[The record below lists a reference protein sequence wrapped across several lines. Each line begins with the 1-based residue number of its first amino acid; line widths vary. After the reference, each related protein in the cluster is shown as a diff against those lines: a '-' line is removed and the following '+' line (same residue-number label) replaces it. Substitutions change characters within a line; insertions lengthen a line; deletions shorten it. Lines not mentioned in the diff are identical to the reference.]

1 MDASYNSP
9 FSKQGTIFYMTRNQ
23 RLIVIVGI
31 VISAVFLGLA
41 FQGLNPAAVWS
52 YIQEANVLPLLLGA
66 ILYFAA
72 VSVISLRWQFL
83 LRSVR
88 FVPLTKLIPIV
99 CIGYMGNNVY
109 PLRSGEILRVVLLQ
123 RSHGVPIARATVV
136 SLAERMFDGLVMIT
150 FVFVSLA
157 LLNLPS
163 PTLRSIAIVTA
174 PLFLI
179 ALVVFFVLAARPN
192 ILRRLVE
199 TVSRILPGKLR
210 ELALHLS
217 DEVLA
222 GLEAFRT
229 PVDLAGTII
238 CSYASWMIET
248 SVYWLVSFAFNLQ
261 VDYAT
266 MLLVV
271 GVVNLAGLIPASPGQ
286 LGVFEFFVITVLL
299 TVGIPEAQATAYAL
313 VVHLVI
319 WLPVTLAGFFFLARY
334 GLGWNALVRARDLE
348 NKAVVS

>member
-1 MDASYNSP
+1 MDASYNAQLP
-9 FSKQGTIFYMTRNQ
+9 AQGSMFQMTRNQ
-23 RLIVIVGI
+23 RLIVIAGI
-31 VISAVFLGLA
+31 AVSAIFLWLA

-52 YIQEANVLPLLLGA
+52 YIQEANILPLLLGA
-66 ILYFAA
+66 VWYF
-72 VSVISLRWQFL
+72 VPVGVISLRWQFL

-88 FVPLTKLIPIV
+88 FVPLSALIPLV

-109 PLRSGEILRVVLLQ
+109 PLRSGEILRVILLQ
-123 RSHGVPIARATVV
+123 RNHGIPIARATVV
-136 SLAERMFDGLVMIT
+136 SIAERMFDGLVMIT

-157 LLNLPS
+157 LLDVAS
-163 PTLRSIAIVTA
+163 PTLRSVAIATA
-174 PLFLI
+174 PLFLT
-179 ALVVFFVLAARPN
+179 ALLVFFALAARPN
-192 ILRRLVE
+192 ILCRLVKRV
-199 TVSRILPGKLR
+199 TQFLPGKVR

-229 PVDLAGTII
+229 PVDLLGTII
-238 CSYASWMIET
+238 CSYVSWMIEA

-261 VDYAT
+261 VDYAR

-271 GVVNLAGLIPASPGQ
+271 GVVNLAGLLPASPGQ
-286 LGVFEFFVITVLL
+286 LGVFEFFVRTVLITVS
-299 TVGIPEAQATAYAL
+299 IPEAQASAYAL

-319 WLPVTLAGFFFLARY
+319 WLPVTLVGFLFLARY

>member
-1 MDASYNSP
+1 MDASYNSRVLNQE
-9 FSKQGTIFYMTRNQ
+9 SKFHMTRNQ

-31 VISAVFLGLA
+31 AVSAVFLYLA
-41 FQGLNPAAVWS
+41 FRQLDPGAVWS
-52 YIQEANVLPLLLGA
+52 YIQEVNIGFLLLGA
-66 ILYFAA
+66 GWYFAA
-72 VSVISLRWQFL
+72 VTVISLRWQFL
-83 LRSVR
+83 LRSIR
-88 FVPLTKLIPIV
+88 FVPLSKLIPIV

-109 PLRSGEILRVVLLQ
+109 PLRSGEILRVILLQ
-123 RSHGVPIARATVV
+123 RSNSVPIARATVV
-136 SLAERMFDGLVMIT
+136 SFAERMFDGLVMIT

-157 LLNLPS
+157 LLNVAS
-163 PTLRSIAIVTA
+163 PTLRSIALATA

-179 ALVVFFVLAARPN
+179 ALAAFFVLAAKPN
-192 ILRRLVE
+192 ILRRIVE

-210 ELALHLS
+210 DLALHLS

-229 PVDLAGTII
+229 PRDLVGTII
-238 CSYASWMIET
+238 CSYVSWMVEA

-286 LGVFEFFVITVLL
+286 LGVFEFFVITVLT
-299 TVGIPEAQATAYAL
+299 TVGIAEAQATAYAL

-319 WLPVTLAGFFFLARY
+319 WLPVTLIGFFFLARY
-334 GLGWNALVRARDLE
+334 GMGWNALVRARDLE
-348 NKAVVS
+348 NKAVAS

>member
-1 MDASYNSP
+1 MDASYNAHQL
-9 FSKQGTIFYMTRNQ
+9 KQGNMFYMTRSQ
-23 RLIVIVGI
+23 RLIVVAGI
-31 VISAVFLGLA
+31 AVSAVFLWLA
-41 FQGLNPAAVWS
+41 FRGLNPGVVWS
-52 YIQEANVLPLLLGA
+52 YIQEANILPLILGA
-66 ILYFAA
+66 VWYFSA
-72 VSVISLRWQFL
+72 VSLISLRWQFL

-88 FVPLTKLIPIV
+88 FVPLSKLIPIV

-123 RSHGVPIARATVV
+123 RSYGVPIARATVV
-136 SLAERMFDGLVMIT
+136 SIAERMFDGLVMLT

-157 LLNLPS
+157 VLNIAS
-163 PTLRSIAIVTA
+163 PTLRSIAIATA
-174 PLFLI
+174 PLFLT
-179 ALVVFFVLAARPN
+179 ALVVFFILAAKPN
-192 ILRRLVE
+192 ILRRLTE

-210 ELALHLS
+210 ALALHLS

-229 PVDLAGTII
+229 PVDLLGTIV
-238 CSYASWMIET
+238 CSYVSWMFEA

-271 GVVNLAGLIPASPGQ
+271 GVVNLAGLLPASPGQ
-286 LGVFEFFVITVLL
+286 LGVFEFFVIAVLT
-299 TVGIPEAQATAYAL
+299 TVGIGEAQATAYAL

-319 WLPVTLAGFFFLARY
+319 WLPVTLVGFFFLARY
-334 GLGWNALVRARDLE
+334 GLGWNALIRARDLE
-348 NKAVVS
+348 NKVVAS